1 MARRLQL
8 QAELEE
14 LLGSRNVY
22 FQPPESKKLKYDC
35 IIYNRDNVASTK
47 ADNHNYLNV
56 NRYNVM
62 FLSRDPD
69 NEMPIKILEHF
80 EYCTYSRHYVADNI
94 YHDVFT
100 LYY

>member
-69 NEMPIKILEHF
+69 NEMPTKILEHF